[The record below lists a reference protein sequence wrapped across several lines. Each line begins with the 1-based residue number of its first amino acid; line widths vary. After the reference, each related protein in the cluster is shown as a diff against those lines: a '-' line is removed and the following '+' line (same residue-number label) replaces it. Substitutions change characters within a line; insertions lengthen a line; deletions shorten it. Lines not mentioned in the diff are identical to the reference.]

1 MRWLDGFT
9 DPMDMSVSKLQEIGK
24 DRKSGM
30 LQSMG
35 LQRVGHNWVTEKQQ
49 IKRQLVWS
57 LQGRAD
63 S

>member
-35 LQRVGHNWVTEKQQ
+35 LQRVGHNWVTEQQQ

>member
-57 LQGRAD
+57 LQGRTD

>member
-35 LQRVGHNWVTEKQQ
+35 LQRAGHNWVTEKQQ